1 MSERYCRRVDEYG
14 VGRPGA
20 SRQSVGPDGLSF
32 SIGARASSP
41 RGLRDGLSLCFELKL
56 VLSCGGLWCYWHQ
69 RRKEEK
75 IGEEKIRSGRTGGA

>member
-1 MSERYCRRVDEYG
+1 MKGTVDELTSTEG
-14 VGRPGA
+14 DQVCA

-32 SIGARASSP
+32 RSEPGP
-41 RGLRDGLSLCFELKL
+41 LRLEDCGTGSRYVPHSLKL

-75 IGEEKIRSGRTGGA
+75 MGEEKIHQVRQDC